1 MSQMIQNLPT
11 MKETQVRFLV
21 QKDPLEEGWLL
32 TPLFLPGEFHGQR
45 SLASYSPWSHKQSDT
60 TEQLT
65 HTHIHNVGKSSK
77 SNKRETSMI
86 FTIIKRETTR
96 QPVPKHVIHNTFC
109 LAVPSH

>member
-60 TEQLT
+60 TERLTYT
-65 HTHIHNVGKSSK
+65 HTHIYV
-77 SNKRETSMI
+77 I
-86 FTIIKRETTR
+86 FLYVHIFSCRVFLGTDIKFRWKFYHLYFL
-96 QPVPKHVIHNTFC
+96 PI
-109 LAVPSH
+109 

>member
-32 TPLFLPGEFHGQR
+32 TPLFLPVEFHGQR
-45 SLASYSPWSHKQSDT
+45 SLASYSPWSQKESDT

-65 HTHIHNVGKSSK
+65 HTHTNTQCSK
-77 SNKRETSMI
+77 
-86 FTIIKRETTR
+86 IK
-96 QPVPKHVIHNTFC
+96 QK
-109 LAVPSH
+109 